1 MGKYGDLQCG
11 LGRNPVERQISIDSR
26 CLYQNTNNVLLPIPY
41 TASAGIGGLSIQNA
55 GQVQNKGIEVSAT
68 WRSSIG
74 DKANYY
80 IGANLSTASNQVT
93 EITAGGKYMSISGYS
108 AHGAGGRGINMFKK
122 GHSMSY
128 FNLIETDGIFRS
140 IEEVENY
147 RNSNGELIQPGAQA
161 GDVRYK
167 RLERRRKD

>member
-1 MGKYGDLQCG
+1 M
-11 LGRNPVERQISIDSR
+11 
-26 CLYQNTNNVLLPIPY
+26 LPIPY
-41 TASAGIGGLSIQNA
+41 ASSTGINGLSIQNA
-55 GQVQNKGIEVSAT
+55 GQVQNKGIEISAT

-80 IGANLSTASNQVT
+80 IGANLSTANNKVT
-93 EITAGGKYMSISGYS
+93 EINAGGKYMSISGYS

-140 IEEVENY
+140 MEEIENY
-147 RNSNGELIQPGAQA
+147 KNRKGELIQPGAQV

-167 RLERRRKD
+167 DWNGDGKSTRMTSTT